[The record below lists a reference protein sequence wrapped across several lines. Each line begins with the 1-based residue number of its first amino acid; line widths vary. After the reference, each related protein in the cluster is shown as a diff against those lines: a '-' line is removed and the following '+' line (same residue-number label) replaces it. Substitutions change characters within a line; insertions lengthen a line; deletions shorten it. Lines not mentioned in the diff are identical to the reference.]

1 LHRVLKSSHD
11 IGMVRQLPGRELG
24 VGALIVLALVTA
36 DSRCDVAYAQAP
48 RRSQDPVPKDVS
60 APPADAV
67 KTASGLYSRV
77 LSPGSGTVHP
87 APADTVT
94 VWYTGWTTAGKL
106 VDSTATRGRP
116 ATFRLN
122 RVMDGWKE
130 GVQLM
135 VAGERRRFWI
145 PEPLAYKGRSDRPR
159 GMIVFDIEL
168 ISLDQAPAVPEDV
181 AAVPADAEV
190 SQSGLAWKILQPGTG
205 TRHPA
210 RTSTVSVHYTGWTTD
225 GNMFETTRSRGQPAT
240 FSLNEVIE
248 GWTTGLQLMVEG
260 ERRRFW
266 IPEELAYKGSPG
278 SPQGM
283 LVFDIEL
290 IEIR

>member
-1 LHRVLKSSHD
+1 MAFGSF
-11 IGMVRQLPGRELG
+11 GRWRRG
-24 VGALIVLALVTA
+24 GALSLIALVA
-36 DSRCDVAYAQAP
+36 AASWSDLHAQALP

-60 APPADAV
+60 GPPADAD

-77 LSPGSGTVHP
+77 LTPGTGSVHP

-94 VWYTGWTTAGKL
+94 VWYTGWTTNGKV
-106 VDSTATRGRP
+106 VDSTAARGRP

-122 RVMDGWKE
+122 RAMDGWRE

-145 PEPLAYKGRSDRPR
+145 PESLAYKGRSDRPR

-168 ISLDQAPAVPEDV
+168 ISLSQAPAVPDDV
-181 AAVPADAEV
+181 GAVPADAEV
-190 SQSGLAWKILQPGTG
+190 SQSGLAWKVLQPGTG
-205 TRHPA
+205 TRHPS
-210 RTSTVSVHYTGWTTD
+210 RTSSVTVHYTGWTTD
-225 GNMFETTRSRGQPAT
+225 GNMFESTRTRGQPAT
-240 FSLNEVIE
+240 FSLDEVIE

-266 IPEELAYKGSPG
+266 IPEALAYKGEPG
-278 SPQGM
+278 SPPGM

-290 IEIR
+290 IQIR